1 MKNTNERLYSTYHL
15 WLKEFEECKFKI
27 GITNYILEDM
37 VFFENIN
44 LVEIGANLKEGD
56 VFGILENSDTVYK
69 LTTPVDG
76 EIIDV
81 NFQIESN
88 LDELEKNPLT
98 SWLIKVKLAD
108 EYQIYEL
115 LNEKEYGEFVL

>member
-98 SWLIKVKLAD
+98 SWLIKIKLAD

>member
-1 MKNTNERLYSTYHL
+1 MKDTNERLYSTYHL
-15 WLKEFEECKFKI
+15 WLKEIEECKFKI
-27 GITNYILEDM
+27 GITNYILDDM
-37 VFFENIN
+37 LSFESIN
-44 LVEIGANLKEGD
+44 LIEIGAQLREGD
-56 VFGILENSDTVYK
+56 VFGTLENSDTVYE
-69 LTTPVDG
+69 LTMPVDG

-88 LDELEKNPLT
+88 LDELEKDPLN

>member
-1 MKNTNERLYSTYHL
+1 MKDTNERLYSTYHI
-15 WLKEFEECKFKI
+15 WLNEFEECKFKI
-27 GITNYILEDM
+27 GITNYILDDM
-37 VFFENIN
+37 LTFESIN
-44 LVEIGANLKEGD
+44 LVEIGAHLKEGD
-56 VFGILENSDTVYK
+56 VFGSLENSDTVYE
-69 LTTPVDG
+69 LTMPVDG

-88 LDELEKNPLT
+88 LDELEEDPLNN
-98 SWLIKVKLAD
+98 WLIKVKLAD

>member
-98 SWLIKVKLAD
+98 SWLIKVRLAD